1 MRKFWLNGL
10 NGWFH
15 EWRETRAHT
24 AQAECRVYRHSSEF
38 QLIPQRDRYENFTLW
53 LRLGSGRFNRYR
65 DPEVRATIGAREY
78 GNLPTM
84 TFNNHV
90 R

>member
-1 MRKFWLNGL
+1 MNSERRG
-10 NGWFH
+10 H
-15 EWRETRAHT
+15 P
-24 AQAECRVYRHSSEF
+24 AQAECCVYRHSIEF
-38 QLIPQRDRYENFTLW
+38 QLIRQRDRYENPRWVTLW

-65 DPEVRATIGAREY
+65 DPEVRPTIGAGEH